1 MPNNKSTE
9 KRLRQNIKRR
19 MHNRSIKS
27 KVRTSV
33 KSFEVA
39 VAKNDKVT
47 AETCYKEFV
56 KLADTAAGKGI
67 YHKNTIARKKS
78 RLNSVLAGMN

>member
-1 MPNNKSTE
+1 
-9 KRLRQNIKRR
+9 
-19 MHNRSIKS
+19 MHNRTIKS

-33 KSFEVA
+33 KSFEAA
-39 VAKNDKVT
+39 VAKHDKSA
-47 AETCYKEFV
+47 AEDCYKQFV
-56 KLADTAAGKGI
+56 KLADTAAGKGV

>member
-1 MPNNKSTE
+1 LPNNKSTE
-9 KRLRQNIKRR
+9 KRLRQSIKRK
-19 MHNRSIKS
+19 MHNRAIKS

-33 KSFEVA
+33 KSFEGA
-39 VAKNDKVT
+39 VAKSDKAS
-47 AETCYKEFV
+47 AEACYKEFV